1 MEYHKHQAIYLQ
13 IAEFV
18 ANNILAGNWPKGEKI
33 ASVREMASTMQV
45 NPNTI
50 MRTYTHLSDAG
61 ILFNKRG
68 IGFFV
73 AEDAPKKILKMQK
86 DKFIQ
91 ETLPVVFEKMELL
104 GIRFEDLKEIYQK
117 GLK

>member
-1 MEYHKHQAIYLQ
+1 MEYNKHQAIYLQ

-33 ASVREMASTMQV
+33 ASVREMAGSMQV

-50 MRTYTHLSDAG
+50 MRTYTHLSDEG

-73 AEDAPKKILKMQK
+73 AEDAPSRILKMQK
-86 DKFIQ
+86 EKFIK
-91 ETLPVVFEKMELL
+91 ETLPSVFAKMDLL
-104 GIRFEDLKEIYQK
+104 GIGFKDLKVIYEK
-117 GLK
+117 RLK